1 MFFAAAAGSRTC
13 FFTRGVAACST
24 SSGNLKDD
32 DNNNVNNA
40 KKKLAAAAAHKK
52 KKKLGGGG
60 TAVPPSSQQ
69 QPRRRRRHQQQQHQQ
84 QQQQQRSP
92 GETTKTTTGGE
103 ASNTNKIASLILI
116 GGRGCGKS
124 ALCKRLVA
132 SDPRFTLRSLD
143 DMIVEDAGMS
153 IPKIVERRGWR
164 WFRDAEFAACERVV
178 AGARE
183 RRRTSGDATPRWT
196 LVDAGGGV
204 VVDLD
209 DRGNEVFSERKVEA
223 LRGEKTRA
231 GARENVLVYLKRDV
245 GYLMN
250 RTAGDRNRPRLSG
263 SVSFATLMERRAPW
277 YFRAADY
284 VVDAAG
290 GAVES
295 EVKSKRE
302 IKREVLEYFY
312 AETGGW
318 PAEDAADD
326 DRRRREG
333 GRGGG

>member
-1 MFFAAAAGSRTC
+1 M
-13 FFTRGVAACST
+13 
-24 SSGNLKDD
+24 
-32 DNNNVNNA
+32 
-40 KKKLAAAAAHKK
+40 
-52 KKKLGGGG
+52 
-60 TAVPPSSQQ
+60 
-69 QPRRRRRHQQQQHQQ
+69 
-84 QQQQQRSP
+84 
-92 GETTKTTTGGE
+92 
-103 ASNTNKIASLILI
+103 
-116 GGRGCGKS
+116 
-124 ALCKRLVA
+124 CKRLVA

-164 WFRDAEFAACERVV
+164 WFRDAEFAACERVA

-312 AETGGW
+312 GETGGW

>member
-1 MFFAAAAGSRTC
+1 MSFAAVAAESRTC
-13 FFTRGVAACST
+13 FFSTRVAACSS

-32 DNNNVNNA
+32 DTNA
-40 KKKLAAAAAHKK
+40 KKVAAAAHKK
-52 KKKLGGGG
+52 KKEKRFVG
-60 TAVPPSSQQ
+60 TTTSVPPSRKRRQ
-69 QPRRRRRHQQQQHQQ
+69 RRRGQGCSPPLP
-84 QQQQQRSP
+84 QRT
-92 GETTKTTTGGE
+92 EATTDSSSRKHDDDDTT
-103 ASNTNKIASLILI
+103 NNDNDNDIASLILI

-318 PAEDAADD
+318 PAGDAADD